1 MKKAYEFYYEEYLDK
16 SRNDV
21 NEELDAMLKKLLSDD
36 DFDAIQSILADV
48 EAKIEES
55 AFKAGFQYATS
66 AING

>member
-1 MKKAYEFYYEEYLDK
+1 MKKAYELYYEEYLDK

-36 DFDAIQSILADV
+36 DFDAVQEILADV

-55 AFKAGFQYATS
+55 AFEAGFKCGS
-66 AING
+66 CSK

>member
-1 MKKAYEFYYEEYLDK
+1 MKKAYELYYEEYLDK

-36 DFDAIQSILADV
+36 DFGAVQVILADV

-55 AFKAGFQYATS
+55 AFKAGFQYGIS
-66 AING
+66 AMNG

>member
-21 NEELDAMLKKLLSDD
+21 NEELDAILKKLLSDD
-36 DFDAIQSILADV
+36 DFDAVQAILADV

-66 AING
+66 AMNG

>member
-36 DFDAIQSILADV
+36 DFDAVQAILADV
-48 EAKIEES
+48 EAKIEEA
-55 AFKAGFQYATS
+55 AFKAGFQYG
-66 AING
+66 IQQL

>member
-1 MKKAYEFYYEEYLDK
+1 MKKAYELYYEEYLDK

-36 DFDAIQSILADV
+36 DFDAVQAILADV

-55 AFKAGFQYATS
+55 AFKAGFQYR
-66 AING
+66 IQQL

>member
-21 NEELDAMLKKLLSDD
+21 NEELDAILKKLLSDD
-36 DFDAIQSILADV
+36 DFDAVQAILADV

-55 AFKAGFQYATS
+55 AFKAGFQYGTS
-66 AING
+66 AMNG